1 MLRCLTQHC
10 LSSHLLFKNT
20 DIEVHI
26 TIILS
31 VFYVGGWGKLH
42 GVRVSLFIL
51 LAKHYQ
57 GDQIKKLQMGCA
69 HNMHVHNSHT
79 NKCTIY

>member
-1 MLRCLTQHC
+1 MLQHVTRHC

-20 DIEVHI
+20 EIELYV

-31 VFYVGGWGKLH
+31 VFYVGGWGKLR

-57 GDQIKKLQMGCA
+57 GD
-69 HNMHVHNSHT
+69 
-79 NKCTIY
+79 